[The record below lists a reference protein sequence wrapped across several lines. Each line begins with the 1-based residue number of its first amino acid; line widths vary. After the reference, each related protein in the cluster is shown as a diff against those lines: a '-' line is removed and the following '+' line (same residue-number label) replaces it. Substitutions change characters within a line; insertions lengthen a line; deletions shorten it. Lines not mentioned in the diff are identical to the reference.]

1 MRTPAHR
8 SLALIATG
16 AILILGGPATVSAQS
31 TGDAAMGPSSAAMMD
46 HGDMAA
52 DQEHLLTAP
61 MAPDGAPMADNQAGM
76 APATGPADDAML
88 MTEGDEG
95 H

>member
-1 MRTPAHR
+1 MRTPAR
-8 SLALIATG
+8 RLLALIATC
-16 AILILGGPATVSAQS
+16 AILILGGPATASAQS
-31 TGDAAMGPSSAAMMD
+31 TGDAAMDPSNAAMMD

-61 MAPDGAPMADNQAGM
+61 MAPDGAPMMDDSAGLS
-76 APATGPADDAML
+76 PASGPADDVML
-88 MTEGDEG
+88 MTDGDQG